1 MRTYVVAMTKKRK
14 KRAKITST
22 KREQHVVEE
31 EQQKIL
37 TKIKRKK
44 TLMIKI
50 NSEKKKT
57 IIKNMSIKNLMQ
69 KVIIMKKRKKDVLSI
84 RRLLNEN
91 LKLLASFEETRTRM
105 KKNLALMN
113 DITLFATTVKC
124 TYVVLTHDM
133 RLSNVNTLNQ
143 QKAIRN
149 IIKQNNI
156 LHKDLN
162 IVRVI

>member
-1 MRTYVVAMTKKRK
+1 MTKKRK
-14 KRAKITST
+14 KKAKITST

-37 TKIKRKK
+37 TKIKKKK

-50 NSEKKKT
+50 NNEKKKI
-57 IIKNMSIKNLMQ
+57 IIKNMLIKNFMQ
-69 KVIIMKKRKKDVLSI
+69 KIIIMKKRKKDVLSI
-84 RRLLNEN
+84 KRLFNEN
-91 LKLLASFEETRTRM
+91 LKLLASFEETRTRI
-105 KKNLALMN
+105 KKNLTLMN
-113 DITLFATTVKC
+113 DITLFATIVRR
-124 TYVVLTHDM
+124 TYVFLTHNM
-133 RLSNVNTLNQ
+133 RLNNVNTLNQ
-143 QKAIRN
+143 QKNIKN